1 MSNPTQA
8 PSQKYYEWLAASA
21 KEAEKQRELP
31 ARILAAC
38 EAKGSWILGGCPADG
53 RRNTHPHVELNSE
66 ITLRIQTNAASRGI
80 PMDALNKARRE
91 VAALSVSEMLSLA
104 NDPLFEQ
111 LMPSLVLVMDVHE
124 R

>member
-1 MSNPTQA
+1 
-8 PSQKYYEWLAASA
+8 
-21 KEAEKQRELP
+21 
-31 ARILAAC
+31 
-38 EAKGSWILGGCPADG
+38 
-53 RRNTHPHVELNSE
+53 VELNSE